1 MAYEQYST
9 DLFEGARKKIMPF
22 LISKNVTEIEEMV
35 MEIVEALDGRR
46 PNGKKTKEFDEWSV
60 DELLSAQ
67 GRLSLLRVNLGV
79 LASESKSRTNYS
91 TRYKIYQTSKEWQP
105 IKTNL
110 EKEFNRLQQKMLKGD
125 IESAL
130 VEAFWETTQKEVFL
144 QEISDRLVTLYEST
158 NQVLTAIKFK
168 INSLMREQS
177 ETRNYESNTRQHNSE
192 R

>member
-1 MAYEQYST
+1 MAREQYSEE
-9 DLFEGARKKIMPF
+9 LFQSARERIMPM
-22 LISKNVTEIEEMV
+22 LIGKQVTEIEESIL
-35 MEIVEALDGRR
+35 EIVEALDGRR
-46 PNGKKTKEFDEWSV
+46 YNGNKKKQFDEWSI

-79 LASESKSRTNYS
+79 LAAEAKTRTNYS

-105 IKTNL
+105 IKKAI
-110 EKEFNRLQQKMLKGD
+110 EKEFARLQQKVLKGD

-144 QEISDRLVTLYEST
+144 QEISDRLESLFNST

-168 INSLMREQS
+168 INQLSKEQS
-177 ETRNYESNTRQHNSE
+177 ESRYHDDGSRLRE

>member
-9 DLFEGARKKIMPF
+9 ELFEKARAKIMPY
-22 LISKNVTEIEEMV
+22 LISKNVTEIEEMI
-35 MEIVEALDGRR
+35 MDIVEALDGRK
-46 PNGKKTKEFDEWSV
+46 PNGSKIKEFDEWSV

-79 LASESKSRTNYS
+79 LASEAKSRTNYS
-91 TRYKIYQTSKEWQP
+91 TRYKIYQTSKEWNP

-110 EKEFNRLQQKMLKGD
+110 EKEFARLQQKMLKGD

-130 VEAFWETTQKEVFL
+130 VQAFWETTQKEVFL
-144 QEISDRLVTLYEST
+144 QEISDRLTVLYEST

-177 ETRNYESNTRQHNSE
+177 ETRNYEGNTKQRSN
-192 R
+192 